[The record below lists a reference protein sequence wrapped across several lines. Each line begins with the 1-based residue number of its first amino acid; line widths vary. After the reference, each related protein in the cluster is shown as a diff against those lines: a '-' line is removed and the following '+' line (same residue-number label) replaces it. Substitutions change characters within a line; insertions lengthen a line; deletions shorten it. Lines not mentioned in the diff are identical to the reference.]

1 MTLIWPSSSSNKI
14 LKRFIQVKAYI
25 VSLSRNIWNTDDVL
39 QCIKSLGDND
49 EMSLEDL
56 TLKCVL
62 TVLLPKQLFQTIHS
76 LKVIAMNTSNDRVLV
91 HISTLLK
98 TSKPGKHQ
106 EPLVF
111 QRLLFTQCLM
121 CFKMP

>member
-14 LKRFIQVKAYI
+14 LKRFIRVKAYI

-39 QCIKSLGDND
+39 KCIKSLGDND
-49 EMSLEDL
+49 DMSLEDL

-62 TVLLPKQLFQTIHS
+62 TALLPKQLFQTIHS
-76 LKVIAMNTSNDRVLV
+76 LKGIAMNTSNDRVLF

-111 QRLLFTQCLM
+111 QSLLFTQCLM

>member
-14 LKRFIQVKAYI
+14 LKRFIRVKAYI

-49 EMSLEDL
+49 EMSVEDL

-62 TVLLPKQLFQTIHS
+62 TLLLPKQLFADNSQ
-76 LKVIAMNTSNDRVLV
+76 
-91 HISTLLK
+91 
-98 TSKPGKHQ
+98 P
-106 EPLVF
+106 
-111 QRLLFTQCLM
+111 
-121 CFKMP
+121 

>member
-1 MTLIWPSSSSNKI
+1 MIPIWPSSSSNKI
-14 LKRFIQVKAYI
+14 LKIFIRVKAYI

-76 LKVIAMNTSNDRVLV
+76 LKVIAMNTSNDRVLF

-98 TSKPGKHQ
+98 TSKNTRNH
-106 EPLVF
+106 
-111 QRLLFTQCLM
+111 
-121 CFKMP
+121 